1 MPGRILYDYHMIHVC
16 THYFWLVMLN
26 PQKPSAF
33 QACGCA
39 LCGDLSCTGNGLA
52 VIQLPQG
59 PWCVQIGAT
68 VETFPASNSNYVR
81 GLHYRFRLQIQY
93 LQDERQAL
101 LQQLEDA
108 PDGAALSS
116 AVTSVKLTGL
126 MDQNMALKEES
137 AALVQEKV
145 LLQDQ
150 MKQYKDSG
158 RLFAETACEKRFLG
172 VGLSCMI

>member
-1 MPGRILYDYHMIHVC
+1 
-16 THYFWLVMLN
+16 
-26 PQKPSAF
+26 
-33 QACGCA
+33 
-39 LCGDLSCTGNGLA
+39 
-52 VIQLPQG
+52 
-59 PWCVQIGAT
+59 
-68 VETFPASNSNYVR
+68 VETFPASNNNYVR

-93 LQDERQAL
+93 LQEERQAL

-116 AVTSVKLTGL
+116 AVTSVKLT
-126 MDQNMALKEES
+126 ALKEES

-158 RLFAETACEKRFLG
+158 RLFAETACEKRF
-172 VGLSCMI
+172 

>member
-1 MPGRILYDYHMIHVC
+1 
-16 THYFWLVMLN
+16 
-26 PQKPSAF
+26 
-33 QACGCA
+33 
-39 LCGDLSCTGNGLA
+39 
-52 VIQLPQG
+52 
-59 PWCVQIGAT
+59 
-68 VETFPASNSNYVR
+68 VETFPASNNNYVR

-93 LQDERQAL
+93 LQEERQAL

-158 RLFAETACEKRFLG
+158 RLFAETACEKRF
-172 VGLSCMI
+172 